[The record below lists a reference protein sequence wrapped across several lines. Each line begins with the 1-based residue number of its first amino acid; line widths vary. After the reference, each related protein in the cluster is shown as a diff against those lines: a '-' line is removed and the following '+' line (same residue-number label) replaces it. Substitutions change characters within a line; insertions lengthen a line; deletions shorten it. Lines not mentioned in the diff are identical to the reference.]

1 MTTTIEAREPQTEGT
16 HERDESEPV
25 KDGLVLPPK
34 WSPYAGSLA
43 TEVQLRVQALPEVTV
58 TEIIVTSTQPRVA
71 PQTTTTCRQPPDP
84 TVGAFRGRSEA

>member
-43 TEVQLRVQALPEVTV
+43 TEVQLRVQALPEVTL
-58 TEIIVTSTQPRVA
+58 TEITVCPR
-71 PQTTTTCRQPPDP
+71 PS
-84 TVGAFRGRSEA
+84 VGRPKKEKEACPAGRRS